1 MGCAMDWSV
10 GVSGRLEQG
19 EFAFGPAR
27 LGQRRV
33 GSSTEDTS
41 RVGGAASVR
50 AESVGSRVLV
60 DRLRASPAM
69 PTAASTIGMGV

>member
-10 GVSGRLEQG
+10 GVSGRLERC

-27 LGQRRV
+27 LGQRRA
-33 GSSTEDTS
+33 GSSAEDTS
-41 RVGGAASVR
+41 RVGGGAGVR

-60 DRLRASPAM
+60 GRLRASPAM
-69 PTAASTIGMGV
+69 PTAASTIGIGV